1 MGMKQRKEIASVLSN
16 FNPESDRIDILKI
29 ETLAINMI
37 MKSAD
42 NLATKVK
49 EGKSILHEIFDLKI
63 FQRFLIEIYFSTAKE
78 LQHLKF
84 VFFC

>member
-1 MGMKQRKEIASVLSN
+1 
-16 FNPESDRIDILKI
+16 
-29 ETLAINMI
+29 

-63 FQRFLIEIYFSTAKE
+63 LQRFLIEIYFSTAKE

-84 VFFC
+84 VFFCKIL